1 MMRMIALSL
10 SLVLML
16 AAFPLISMGT
26 TDGPAALWWLGLA
39 MLVLGG
45 LIPPIARFVL
55 ARLQDDTPTRVGL
68 QEDERIS

>member
-1 MMRMIALSL
+1 MIRLIALSL

-26 TDGPAALWWLGLA
+26 TDGPAALWVLGLGL
-39 MLVLGG
+39 LVLGG

-55 ARLQDDTPTRVGL
+55 ARLNDAPPTRVGL
-68 QEDERIS
+68 KEDERIS